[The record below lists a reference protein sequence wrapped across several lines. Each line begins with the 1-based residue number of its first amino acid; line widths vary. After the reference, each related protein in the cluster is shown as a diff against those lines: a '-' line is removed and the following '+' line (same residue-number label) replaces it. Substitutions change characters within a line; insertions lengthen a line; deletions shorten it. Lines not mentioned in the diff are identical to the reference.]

1 MVKARVC
8 CASVLLLCSLARADV
23 LTDWTDL
30 AVQTALANKQA
41 PFVQTRTLAMMHLAA
56 FEAVNAIDR
65 KYQPYRTALPASP
78 GASPEA
84 AAAAGAHGVLVAIFP
99 EQVAALDDALQKSL
113 GAIPAGK
120 GRDGGLA
127 LGKQAAA
134 AVIALRSSDGF
145 PPPNTYRPFTTAGVY
160 VPTVLPAG
168 FGWGKLTP
176 WCIESGSQFRPG
188 PPTALQSAEWV
199 RDFNEIKS
207 AGGKTS
213 TARTAAQTES
223 ARFWEQTGAL
233 AYKDIIRSALD
244 PKAPLVKNARLLA
257 LTSMALAD
265 SYIAVFDAKYTYN
278 FWRPVTAI
286 RNAELDGNDAT
297 SPDASWVP
305 LIDTPMHPEYPC
317 AHCINSGSVA
327 SVLDRELGS
336 KLPVLHGASTTLPG
350 VTHQWKN
357 TQELLD
363 EVSNARIWGGV
374 HFRNSTVVG
383 TAMGR
388 RVGELAV
395 QRCLRSAK

>member
-233 AYKDIIRSALD
+233 AYKEIIRSALD

-327 SVLDRELGS
+327 AVLDRELGS
-336 KLPVLHGASTTLPG
+336 KLPVLHGTSTTLPG

-395 QRCLRSAK
+395 QRCLRPAK

>member
-199 RDFNEIKS
+199 RDFN
-207 AGGKTS
+207 
-213 TARTAAQTES
+213 
-223 ARFWEQTGAL
+223 
-233 AYKDIIRSALD
+233 
-244 PKAPLVKNARLLA
+244 
-257 LTSMALAD
+257 
-265 SYIAVFDAKYTYN
+265 
-278 FWRPVTAI
+278 
-286 RNAELDGNDAT
+286 
-297 SPDASWVP
+297 
-305 LIDTPMHPEYPC
+305 
-317 AHCINSGSVA
+317 
-327 SVLDRELGS
+327 
-336 KLPVLHGASTTLPG
+336 
-350 VTHQWKN
+350 
-357 TQELLD
+357 
-363 EVSNARIWGGV
+363 
-374 HFRNSTVVG
+374 
-383 TAMGR
+383 
-388 RVGELAV
+388 
-395 QRCLRSAK
+395 